1 MDRRDR
7 TLEVQADQLAEE
19 ALRELGDIPLDAV
32 DEYAEQCDYAGCY
45 PWLADVICAHLPDSA
60 LLNTVQGGDM
70 ADDADFF
77 SC

>member
-1 MDRRDR
+1 MDRPDS

-19 ALRELGDIPLDAV
+19 ALRELGDTPLDAT

-45 PWLADVICAHLPDSA
+45 PWLADVICAHPHDSA
-60 LLNTVQGGDM
+60 LLITVQGGDM
-70 ADDADFF
+70 ADDADF